1 MIPLAYGL
9 AASQLELSGLLLMEQ
24 FRPLRR
30 ARFPKIRRFVV
41 NAALATCALATVSAL
56 YPLLVLPVLAPRPG
70 RRFGSRRAP
79 RDWAR
84 TLGALLWLDG
94 TLWLWHVANHHVP
107 FLWRFHA
114 VHHMDGDL
122 DASTALRFH
131 AGELALSAFYR
142 ALQVRLFPIDARTLF
157 GWELAVLLSVQF
169 HHSNLRLPPK
179 LDRALRSVVAT
190 PRMHGVH
197 HSVDGAERNSN
208 FANLLTLWDRLF
220 GTFHSP
226 EKTQVEIGLPGFS
239 RHDVESL
246 GAALTLPFTTVSR
259 LGPAR
264 I

>member
-1 MIPLAYGL
+1 MIRALAYGL
-9 AASQLELSGLLLMEQ
+9 AASQLELCGLLLVEH

-30 ARFPKIRRFVV
+30 ARFSKTRRLMV
-41 NAALATCALATVSAL
+41 NAALAMCAAATASAL
-56 YPLLVLPVLAPRPG
+56 YPLVVLPVLASRSDRRFSPRPLRG
-70 RRFGSRRAP
+70 WP
-79 RDWAR
+79 L
-84 TLGALLWLDG
+84 TLGALLWLDS

-122 DASTALRFH
+122 DVSTALRFH
-131 AGELALSAFYR
+131 AGELALSTFYR
-142 ALQVRLFPIDARTLF
+142 ALQVGLVPIDARTLV

-179 LDRALRSVVAT
+179 LDRALRCVMAT

-220 GTFHSP
+220 GTFRSP
-226 EKTQVEIGLPGFS
+226 ENPHAEIGLPGFS
-239 RHDVESL
+239 RNDVESL
-246 GAALTLPFTTVSR
+246 GTALTLPFTALSR
-259 LGPAR
+259 LGPPR
-264 I
+264 N